1 MKTLTIK
8 DLSFN
13 DELNRNGTAGVRGG
27 MAELYASPQVAPG
40 EPHPLPFNLDE
51 VLKRFPGVALPWMG
65 PNGVDPRVAVL

>member
-13 DELNRNGTAGVRGG
+13 DELNRNGMAGVRGG
-27 MAELYASPQVAPG
+27 MADLYAPPQIAPG